1 MGRNLIQFS
10 LQLLEASLDL
20 RGAATGQSCFEK
32 HAQEKIEMARK
43 RLIDQSLPRHFNFL
57 LCKHLLET
65 HHPRLHLAGYGSV
78 PPGRTGRDAQAG
90 AHLGDELALHVVEAA
105 DGKLFNEL
113 IGLDALLD
121 IDVKRVIDA
130 VDIHDIL
137 LYTDGI

>member
-1 MGRNLIQFS
+1 VGRNLIQFS

-20 RGAATGQSCFEK
+20 TGAATGQSCFDK
-32 HAQEKIEMARK
+32 HSQEKIEMARK
-43 RLIDQSLPRHFNFL
+43 RLIDQSLPHHLNFS
-57 LCKHLLET
+57 CEGKN

-121 IDVKRVIDA
+121 IDIKRVIDA